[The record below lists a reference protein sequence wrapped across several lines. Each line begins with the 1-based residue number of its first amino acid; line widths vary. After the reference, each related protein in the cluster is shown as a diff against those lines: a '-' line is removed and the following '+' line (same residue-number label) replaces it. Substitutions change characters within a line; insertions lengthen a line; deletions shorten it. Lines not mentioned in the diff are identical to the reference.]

1 MMKSIIKNF
10 IGLIIFSFS
19 IQAIAK
25 DTISVQVK
33 TNEETAAALG
43 FTVDGKKSGARGKS
57 YSGKGP
63 ANRVYVFGYRKNS
76 AFGPD
81 ILCGSQKLAK
91 DSVVTLVTS
100 GDHCSIEIE

>member
-1 MMKSIIKNF
+1 MMKNLIKNW
-10 IGLIIFSFS
+10 IGLILFSFT

-25 DTISVQVK
+25 DTITVQVK
-33 TNEETAAALG
+33 TDEKTAAALG
-43 FTVDGKKSGARGKS
+43 FTVEGKKSGARGKS

-63 ANRVYVFGYRKNS
+63 ANKVYIFGYRKNS

-91 DSVVTLVTS
+91 DSIVTLVTS
-100 GDHCSIEIE
+100 GDHCSIEID

>member
-1 MMKSIIKNF
+1 MMKKLITHWIGF
-10 IGLIIFSFS
+10 ILFSFS

-25 DTISVQVK
+25 DTITVQVK
-33 TNEETAAALG
+33 TDEKTAAALG
-43 FTVDGKKSGARGKS
+43 FTVEGKKSGARGKS

-63 ANRVYVFGYRKNS
+63 ANKVYIFGYRKNS

-91 DSVVTLVTS
+91 DSIVTLVTT
-100 GDHCSIEIE
+100 GDHCSIEID

>member
-1 MMKSIIKNF
+1 MMKNLIKNGIGF
-10 IGLIIFSFS
+10 ILFSFA
-19 IQAIAK
+19 IHAIAK

-33 TNEETAAALG
+33 TDEKTAAALG
-43 FTVDGKKSGARGKS
+43 FTVEGKKSGARGKF

-63 ANRVYVFGYRKNS
+63 ANKVYIFGYRKNS

-91 DSVVTLVTS
+91 DSIVTLVTT
-100 GDHCSIEIE
+100 GDHCSIEID

>member
-1 MMKSIIKNF
+1 MMKNLIKNG
-10 IGLIIFSFS
+10 IGFIIFSFA

-33 TNEETAAALG
+33 TDEKTAAALG
-43 FTVDGKKSGARGKS
+43 FTVEGKKSGARGKS

-63 ANRVYVFGYRKNS
+63 ANKVYIFGYRKNS

-91 DSVVTLVTS
+91 DSIVTLVTT
-100 GDHCSIEIE
+100 GDHCSIEID